1 MNQLKRKIT
10 DMNNTVI
17 EFTDFSFTY
26 RTQQE
31 PTLRGINLSIRE
43 GEKVLIVG
51 PSGCGKSTL
60 AHCINGLIPFYYP
73 GESEGSL
80 RIAGQAPGERSIAA
94 MSQAV
99 GTVLQDPDGQFVG
112 LTVGEDIAFVLE
124 NGAVSPAEM
133 NERVTAAADAVGIG
147 ELLLASPQELSG
159 GQKQKTMLAGV
170 LAGNV
175 DILLFDEPLA
185 SLDPYTGT
193 KTIELIHRL
202 QQETGKTVIIIE
214 HRLEEVLHR
223 AVDRI
228 IVMNDGAIV
237 ADLPPAELLSSRL
250 LGEAGLREPLY
261 LTALRYSGV
270 TVTPEMR
277 PEHLELL
284 QMEGAAGPL
293 QRWMDGRGKQ
303 PESAAAE
310 PLLELKEISFGYD
323 EKAEVLHR
331 LSLTVNRGEM
341 LAIAG
346 RNGAGK
352 STVSKLI
359 CGFYKPAS
367 GSIRLN
373 GRDISRDSIR
383 ERAERIGFVMQNP
396 NHMIS
401 KTLLYDE
408 VAFGLKLRG
417 VPEERIRERVYNVLK
432 ICGLHEFREWPVS
445 ALSYGQKKRVT
456 IASILVLE
464 PEIIIL
470 DEPTAGQDYRHYN
483 EMMEFLQGLGSRG
496 ITVIMITHDMHLML
510 EYAQRTVVL
519 ADGKKLADDRP
530 ERILTDRSIVE
541 KANLRETSLYTLAL
555 KAGLRKPEELV
566 RTFIAFDR
574 GVRRG

>member
-1 MNQLKRKIT
+1 MSKA
-10 DMNNTVI
+10 VI
-17 EFTDFSFTY
+17 EFTNFSFTY
-26 RTQQE
+26 RAQQE

-51 PSGCGKSTL
+51 PSGSGKSTL

-73 GESEGSL
+73 GETAGSL
-80 RIAGQAPGERSIAA
+80 RIMGKEQQEQSIAA
-94 MSQAV
+94 LSQTV

-124 NGAVSPAEM
+124 NAAVPLHEM
-133 NERVTAAADAVGIG
+133 KERVTAAARAAGIE
-147 ELLLASPQELSG
+147 ELLPASPQELSG

-193 KTIELIHRL
+193 RTIEHIDRL
-202 QQETGKTVIIIE
+202 QRETGKTVIIIE

-223 AVDRI
+223 PVDRI
-228 IVMNDGAIV
+228 IIMNDGVIV
-237 ADLPPAELLSSRL
+237 ADLPPAELLSSGL
-250 LGEAGLREPLY
+250 LAGTGLREPLY
-261 LTALRYSGV
+261 LTALRYAGV
-270 TVTPEMR
+270 AVTPDLQPQHPEMLR
-277 PEHLELL
+277 LDA
-284 QMEGAAGPL
+284 AAGRL
-293 QRWMDGRGKQ
+293 QQWIDGYREQ
-303 PESAAAE
+303 TTAAE
-310 PLLELKEISFGYD
+310 AVPLLELKEVSFGYD
-323 EKAEVLHR
+323 RETAVLDK

-359 CGFYKPAS
+359 CGFYKPSS
-367 GSIRLN
+367 GSIWLN
-373 GRDISRDSIR
+373 GRDIGRDTIK

-396 NHMIS
+396 NHMLS

-408 VAFGLKLRG
+408 VALGLKLRD
-417 VPEERIRERVYNVLK
+417 VPEEQIRERVHDVLR

-483 EMMEFLQGLGSRG
+483 EMMEFLRGLSNRG

-510 EYAQRTVVL
+510 EYAQRAIVL
-519 ADGKKLADDRP
+519 ADGKKAGDDRP

-555 KAGLRKPEELV
+555 RAGLQQPEALV

-574 GVRRG
+574 EVRRR

>member
-1 MNQLKRKIT
+1 MSKA
-10 DMNNTVI
+10 VI

-26 RTQQE
+26 RAQQE

-51 PSGCGKSTL
+51 PSGSGKSTL

-73 GESEGSL
+73 GETAGSL
-80 RIAGQAPGERSIAA
+80 RIMGQEQQEQSIAA
-94 MSQAV
+94 LSQTV

-124 NGAVSPAEM
+124 NAAVPLQEM
-133 NERVTAAADAVGIG
+133 KERVTAAARAAGIG
-147 ELLLASPQELSG
+147 DLLSASPQELSG

-185 SLDPYTGT
+185 SLDPFTGT
-193 KTIELIHRL
+193 RTIEHIDRL
-202 QQETGKTVIIIE
+202 QRETGKTVIIIE

-223 AVDRI
+223 PVDRI
-228 IVMNDGAIV
+228 IIMNDGVIAC
-237 ADLPPAELLSSRL
+237 DLPPAELLSSGL
-250 LGEAGLREPLY
+250 LAGTGLREPLY
-261 LTALRYSGV
+261 LTALRYAGV
-270 TVTPEMR
+270 AVTPDLQPQH
-277 PEHLELL
+277 PELIRL
-284 QMEGAAGPL
+284 EGAAQRLEQWVDGYREQSGP
-293 QRWMDGRGKQ
+293 
-303 PESAAAE
+303 AE
-310 PLLELKEISFGYD
+310 AVPLLELKEVTFGY
-323 EKAEVLHR
+323 ERETAVLDK

-359 CGFYKPAS
+359 CGFYKPSS
-367 GSIRLN
+367 GSIWLN
-373 GRDISRDSIR
+373 GRDIGRDTIK

-396 NHMIS
+396 NHMLS

-408 VAFGLKLRG
+408 VAFGLKLRD
-417 VPEERIRERVYNVLK
+417 VPEELIRERVHGVLR
-432 ICGLHEFREWPVS
+432 ICGLHAFREWPIS

-483 EMMEFLQGLGSRG
+483 EMMEFLRGLSSRG

-510 EYAQRTVVL
+510 EYAQRAIVL
-519 ADGKKLADDRP
+519 ADGKKAGDDRP

-555 KAGLRKPEELV
+555 RAGLQQPEELV

-574 GVRRG
+574 EVRRR